1 MKHLFIFLLTVSQL
15 TQAQPAFAQ
24 QNTSP
29 DSTRVFS
36 LGEVMVL
43 GRRSLDSTNTA
54 LSRRIEAF
62 NRLDVGRG
70 LNLLPGVT
78 LSNVGARNETMVYVR
93 GFDLRQVP
101 VFIDGIPVYVPYD
114 GYVDLGRFTT
124 FDLAEINVAKGFS
137 SVTYG
142 PNALGG
148 AINLVSRRPQQ
159 RLEFE
164 GRAGLLSGRGH
175 RLNLN
180 LGSNL
185 GKFYIQGS
193 VSQLKQETYPL
204 SAQFAPKP
212 QEDGGDRENAYRN
225 DQKYSLKAGFTPNAT
240 DEYTL
245 SYVNQRGTKG
255 TPPYVGSDT
264 RQVARFWQWPYWD
277 KESWYFISRTALT
290 ATSHLKVRLFYDRFK
305 NLLSAFDDNTY
316 SAQKKGSSFNSYYN
330 DDTKG
335 GSLEYGNRLAD
346 RQNLKTAV
354 HYKQDRHR
362 ENNLGEPVR
371 TFIDQTLSVGVE
383 DVYRL
388 TNRLSVVP
396 GVSYNARQSL
406 RAENY
411 ESKTKLITPFAGN
424 NSQAFNAQAGLFYNP
439 TTRRQLSLTVA
450 RKTRFATIKDRYS
463 YRLGAAIP
471 NPDLKAESALHLEAA
486 YADQM
491 RLGEHGRYASFQ
503 SSLFYSRLTDA
514 IQQVNNVQPGV
525 YQFQNTGRAQFY
537 GGDVSV
543 KVPIGTAFQT
553 GAQYSY
559 IHRRNR
565 SNPDLKF
572 TDVPAHKL
580 FVYAQA
586 LLLRQSRLGQTT
598 LVGSIEYNS
607 NRYST
612 SYGTQTGG
620 FMVAYVKAS
629 VRLQRYVSVEGG
641 VNNFFDRN
649 YALAEGFPE
658 AGRNFFVNLLF
669 TNL

>member
-1 MKHLFIFLLTVSQL
+1 MKQLFLLLLMSRVMAQSIA
-15 TQAQPAFAQ
+15 TQQPAFV
-24 QNTSP
+24 
-29 DSTRVFS
+29 DSTRVFG
-36 LGEVMVL
+36 LGEVTVL
-43 GRRSLDSTNTA
+43 GRRSFGSTNAA

-62 NRLDVGRG
+62 NRLDVGRA
-70 LNLLPGVT
+70 LTLLPGVT

-159 RLEFE
+159 RLEVE
-164 GRAGLLSGRGH
+164 GRAGLLSGHGH

-185 GKFYIQGS
+185 GKFYVQGS
-193 VSQLKQETYPL
+193 ASQLKQETYPL
-204 SAQFAPKP
+204 SAQFTPKP

-225 DQKYSLKAGFTPNAT
+225 DRKYSLKAGFTPNAT

-245 SYVNQRGTKG
+245 SYVNQRGSKG

-290 ATSHLKVRLFYDRFK
+290 ANSYLKVRLFYDRFK

-316 SAQKKGSSFNSYYN
+316 SAKKKGSSFNSYYN

-335 GSLEYGNRLAD
+335 GSLEYGNLLAN
-346 RQNLKTAV
+346 RHNVKASV

-371 TFIDQTLSVGVE
+371 TFIDQTVSVGVE

-388 TNRLSVVP
+388 TNRLSLVP

-411 ESKTKLITPFAGN
+411 ESKTRLITSFAGN
-424 NSQAFNAQAGLFYNP
+424 NSQALNAQAGLFYNW
-439 TTRRQLSLTVA
+439 TTGRQLSLTVA

-471 NPDLKAESALHLEAA
+471 NPDLKAESALHLETA
-486 YADQM
+486 YADQV
-491 RLGEHGRYASFQ
+491 RLGKPGRYLALQ
-503 SSLFYSRLTDA
+503 TSLFYSRLTDA

-543 KVPIGTAFQT
+543 KVPVGTAFQT
-553 GAQYSY
+553 GVQYSY
-559 IHRRNR
+559 IHRQNR

-572 TDVPAHKL
+572 TDVPDHKL

-586 LLLRQSRLGQTT
+586 LLLRQSRPGQTT
-598 LVGSIEYNS
+598 LVSSVDYNS
-607 NRYST
+607 ARYST

-620 FMVAYVKAS
+620 FLVAYVKAS

-641 VNNFFDRN
+641 VNNLFDRN

-658 AGRNFFVNLLF
+658 AGRNFFVNFLL